1 MEKLISNWSNVQ
13 SVPEDYIFPLETRPR
28 EDLKIPVNNI
38 PIIDLNEAQN
48 GDRDHITQ
56 QIIKAAQ
63 EFGFFQVHT
72 KCIGFSLK
80 TMITYFFLYIIVILV
95 FLFQPPKKKNL
106 QTFIPTYFHHK
117 F

>member
-13 SVPEDYIFPLETRPR
+13 SVPEDYIFPLETRPG

-38 PIIDLNEAQN
+38 PIIDLNEAQI
-48 GDRDHITQ
+48 GDSRDHTIQ

-72 KCIGFSLK
+72 KCFVFSLK
-80 TMITYFFLYIIVILV
+80 TRLIGFFL
-95 FLFQPPKKKNL
+95 
-106 QTFIPTYFHHK
+106 
-117 F
+117 

>member
-13 SVPEDYIFPLETRPR
+13 SVPEYYIFPLETRPG

-48 GDRDHITQ
+48 GDRDHTIQ

-72 KCIGFSLK
+72 
-80 TMITYFFLYIIVILV
+80 
-95 FLFQPPKKKNL
+95 
-106 QTFIPTYFHHK
+106 
-117 F
+117 